1 MPASR
6 SRRALRAYAT
16 AATTIASARTIG
28 STHQRSSPYGR
39 RRWSSPIGETHDN
52 GEFRSPPA
60 SPTTRRRKLT
70 PSTRMVIQR
79 AARALW
85 VSWAATAA
93 TAVKSQPATAYS
105 RPSATEP
112 AAPKPSPV
120 RPTRDQGAEQGGRAE
135 RHRGRG
141 GEAGLPAD
149 HCGPEQ
155 LATTLL
161 LLGAGVPDHRQ
172 ADGQRADQQ
181 DDAGSPR
188 GDPTQV
194 HGEDGPVER
203 RERRVG
209 HRVGERRERG
219 LVGVEPFEAAA
230 DADDEEAE
238 PDHPQGKE
246 PAVPAQRQAY
256 QLPGAGHRSSP
267 PSPW

>member
-1 MPASR
+1 MKPSDQPRTLPRWRRQASPSGERSPRPARAGPGRVAMMPASR

-120 RPTRDQGAEQGGRAE
+120 RPTAIRAPS
-135 RHRGRG
+135 RVD
-141 GEAGLPAD
+141 APS
-149 HCGPEQ
+149 
-155 LATTLL
+155 AT
-161 LLGAGVPDHRQ
+161 AV
-172 ADGQRADQQ
+172 
-181 DDAGSPR
+181 
-188 GDPTQV
+188 
-194 HGEDGPVER
+194 
-203 RERRVG
+203 
-209 HRVGERRERG
+209 
-219 LVGVEPFEAAA
+219 AAA
-230 DADDEEAE
+230 R
-238 PDHPQGKE
+238 
-246 PAVPAQRQAY
+246 PACRPTTVDP
-256 QLPGAGHRSSP
+256 SSSRRPCSSSARVCRITVRPTASALISRTMLDRHAVIP
-267 PSPW
+267 PRFTAKMGP